1 MVNTLT
7 TWNRDQLALE
17 IQISRKGRDFE
28 NTIYDCPAQ
37 CAWIDKERIRKQA
50 RAARPVKIINK

>member
-37 CAWIDKERIRKQA
+37 CAWIDKVDKERIRKQA
-50 RAARPVKIINK
+50 RAVPYK